1 MPQARYPTFLCGQR
15 SHFAQG
21 LRDRCGLPDRQDTST
36 TRPRH
41 VRDMHNM
48 HMCMHMS
55 WTCACTC
62 PAGAACP
69 TGSYSRRRRAL
80 RRAGRGG
87 PAAPPS
93 PAARRRRRA
102 EHRRGAIRPC
112 LSSHVGLPSASCVR
126 SSSSLCLHTRRGQ
139 HGTMQS
145 RPHLSVCGD
154 ALGGGACEAAPR
166 PPSVQTRPRAVAAV
180 ARQRVRGGAVGART
194 GRGCGAAARERR
206 AAGGSRAAR
215 TPITLRSHFGPRL
228 RGRRRSRRRAET
240 CSRTRHVWS

>member
-1 MPQARYPTFLCGQR
+1 MPQACSCRRRATRPFCAASAPT
-15 SHFAQG
+15 
-21 LRDRCGLPDRQDTST
+21 LRRACATGAACLTGR

-41 VRDMHNM
+41 VRDM
-48 HMCMHMS
+48 S
-55 WTCACTC
+55 ETC

-215 TPITLRSHFGPRL
+215 TPITLRSHLGPRL
-228 RGRRRSRRRAET
+228 RGRRHSRVRAET